1 MCHRHECGT
10 DVVDPCCDPPYPGDL
25 LSCSNSGFSLLRVYV
40 AHSAFKDSRF
50 RPLELPEVPDLE
62 VKVSL
67 LVNYEDGENAY
78 DWEVRG
84 GGGNSRCIEP
94 LA

>member
-1 MCHRHECGT
+1 M
-10 DVVDPCCDPPYPGDL
+10 
-25 LSCSNSGFSLLRVYV
+25 YV

-67 LVNYEDGENAY
+67 LVNYEEGENAY

-84 GGGNSRCIEP
+84 GGGNSPTARVDRCRAALEWQTVGAAVII
-94 LA
+94 LNLSLR